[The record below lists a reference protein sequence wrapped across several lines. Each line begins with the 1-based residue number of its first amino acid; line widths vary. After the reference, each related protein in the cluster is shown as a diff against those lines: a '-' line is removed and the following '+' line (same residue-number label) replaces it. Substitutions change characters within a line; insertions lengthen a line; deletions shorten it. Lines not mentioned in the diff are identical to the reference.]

1 MPTKLAILHFNIL
14 EKYPPAMNFIRDLE
28 RSDRAFKILVISSK
42 NNTSYINFTTTLG
55 SVIRLG
61 TIYQSRVNRY
71 ITYLIFNLVALFR
84 LICFKPQEILVF
96 ETLSVW
102 PTYVYKKINKHVNIH
117 IHHHEYTTIEE
128 IVSGSLYV
136 RFLHRIEKQLFNL
149 ATFSHTNDERK
160 ALYLEDNP
168 KLLSSKVGVYPNLP
182 PQSWWNE
189 YGSKKRVW
197 VGPKIKLVYVGA
209 LDLET
214 MYVREVVD
222 WVLSN
227 PDLLELTFISHQ
239 MNAETLSFV
248 QSNSGNQIKL
258 IEPINYNDLPKELIK
273 YDIGLVLYNGHIL
286 NYIYNIPNKV
296 FEYLFCGLKV
306 IGDTCLI
313 STSKLNHSDILLS
326 SFKDGLK
333 PENIIEFTQRHF
345 EFECLS
351 NNSLSQNYI

>member
-14 EKYPPAMNFIRDLE
+14 EKYPPAMNFIQDLE
-28 RSDRAFKILVISSK
+28 RSDKAFKILVISSK
-42 NNTSYINFTTTLG
+42 NNTSYNHFTSTLG
-55 SVIRLG
+55 PVIRLG
-61 TIYQSRVNRY
+61 TICQSKVNRY
-71 ITYLIFNLVALFR
+71 ISYLIFNLVALFR
-84 LICFKPQEILVF
+84 LIFFKPQEILVF

-128 IVSGSLYV
+128 IASSSLYIK
-136 RFLHRIEKQLFNL
+136 FLHRIEKQLFNL

-189 YGSKKRVW
+189 NGSKKRVW

-214 MYVREVVD
+214 MYVREVVE

-239 MNAETLSFV
+239 MNAETRSFIE
-248 QSNSGNQIKL
+248 SKTGDRIKL
-258 IEPINYNDLPKELIK
+258 IKPINYEDLPTELIK
-273 YDIGLVLYNGHIL
+273 YDIGLVLYKGHIL

-296 FEYLFCGLKV
+296 FEYLYCGLKV
-306 IGDTCLI
+306 LGDTCLS
-313 STSKLNHSDILLS
+313 STSKLDYSDIYLTN
-326 SFKDGLK
+326 FKNGLK
-333 PENIIEFTQRHF
+333 LDNIFHF
-345 EFECLS
+345 NQKQFQFELKS